1 MDLDHIDVYLIIL
14 AFSLFLGGL
23 SMFGSELSMTGA
35 TIAVIEPNYVP
46 MPSFNYGR
54 YDYLSYEF
62 HGAAYDPDG
71 GEIQVYTWNFG
82 DGITIRSN
90 YAHITHKFDSPG
102 QYTVVL
108 RVLDD
113 EGTGNFYSKKIQIS

>member
-1 MDLDHIDVYLIIL
+1 MNLDHVDVYLIIL

-23 SMFGSELSMTGA
+23 SMLGYEVSMTGFVVVDA
-35 TIAVIEPNYVP
+35 EVDYAP

-54 YDYLSYEF
+54 YDHLAYAF

-82 DGITIRSN
+82 DGITIRSTFG
-90 YAHITHKFDSPG
+90 HMTHKFDSPG
-102 QYTVVL
+102 QYVITL

-113 EGTGNFYSKKIQIS
+113 EGTGNFYSKKIWIY